1 MAEYFIGLMSGTS
14 MDAVDAALV
23 QFSNTPTPK
32 LTAQHTLS
40 IPTEL
45 REELLAI
52 AQPGVNELDRMM
64 RLDATLARLFAQA
77 VIELLVHTDLAPSQI
92 QAIGSHGQTIRHA
105 PVSPEPYTVQ
115 IANPSLIAELTG
127 ITTVADFRRR
137 DMAAGG
143 QGAPLAPAFHAAFF
157 RTTVETRVVLNIGG
171 IANITLLPKNPATP
185 VSGFDT
191 GPGNMLLDAWIRQ
204 QRGISLDQNGEWAAG
219 GCPVPELLA
228 AGLADPY
235 FQKPPPKSTGREHFN
250 LDWLNTKLAMLPAI
264 DPRNVQTMLLELTAA
279 SIAIAI
285 RQYAPATQRVL
296 VCGGGV
302 HNRTLL
308 ERLQAQLIDIPVES
322 TAAYGIDPDFL
333 EAIGFAWLAK
343 RTLEHLPGN
352 LPEVTGARGLRILG
366 GIYPA

>member
-1 MAEYFIGLMSGTS
+1 M
-14 MDAVDAALV
+14 
-23 QFSNTPTPK
+23 
-32 LTAQHTLS
+32 
-40 IPTEL
+40 
-45 REELLAI
+45 
-52 AQPGVNELDRMM
+52 
-64 RLDATLARLFAQA
+64 
-77 VIELLVHTDLAPSQI
+77 
-92 QAIGSHGQTIRHA
+92 
-105 PVSPEPYTVQ
+105 
-115 IANPSLIAELTG
+115 
-127 ITTVADFRRR
+127 
-137 DMAAGG
+137 
-143 QGAPLAPAFHAAFF
+143 
-157 RTTVETRVVLNIGG
+157 
-171 IANITLLPKNPATP
+171 
-185 VSGFDT
+185 
-191 GPGNMLLDAWIRQ
+191 
-204 QRGISLDQNGEWAAG
+204 
-219 GCPVPELLA
+219 PELLA